1 MVEEAAGPEGVVV
14 AVICETCLK
23 EIKREEALEIGS
35 KGYCAACFY
44 KVAEP
49 FRGSLTPEQRRQLK
63 AIVAQEMEGI
73 LPRGV
78 LMDVVADGFNRIL
91 SQKADPEEELAH
103 IVNRVEQ
110 VCGLAM
116 SREVLS
122 VIEALKTTLDQQ
134 EEELRD
140 KVRKLGS
147 L

>member
-1 MVEEAAGPEGVVV
+1 M
-14 AVICETCLK
+14 ICDTCLK
-23 EIKREEALEIGS
+23 PIEREEALEIGS
-35 KGYCAACFY
+35 KSYCSGCFY

-49 FRGSLTPEQRRQLK
+49 FRGNLTPEQRRILK
-63 AIVAQEMEGI
+63 EVIGQEMEGI
-73 LPRGV
+73 LPRG
-78 LMDVVADGFNRIL
+78 LLKDVVADGFNRIV
-91 SQKADPEEELAH
+91 SEKADPEEEINH

-110 VCGLAM
+110 ICGLSM

-140 KVRKLGS
+140 KIRKLAK